1 LILAELPDILA
12 ARKKINMPLSKEKYS
27 HRDRL
32 EIILSGEKPDC
43 YAASFWRHFY
53 HKENNAKGTAGAML
67 DFQKEFDWDFMKIN
81 PRADYHIEDWGF
93 EQKWSSSEFQKHAA
107 VKYPVSKAS
116 DWGKI
121 EPLKTTAPVLAEHLQ
136 VVSLIRKGVGRDFP
150 ILMTVFTPLAIAGR
164 MVEND
169 NLLVEHLRN
178 HPDKIHRALKAIT
191 DTFVKYVQELRNAG
205 ADGIFFATTQW
216 ASSNLVTWKEYE
228 EFGVPYDLE
237 VIKASEKDSLN
248 LFHVC
253 SSNNYLSQ
261 LARIDYNC
269 KMYNW
274 DGDDPTNSPL
284 DKAYE
289 LLKGK
294 TLVGGVDHRGWLL
307 KSEPD
312 EIPYQM
318 QRIKKYLDPRRVI
331 IGPGCSIAPE
341 VPKENLRAIRENL

>member
-1 LILAELPDILA
+1 MTKDKYSHKERLELILA
-12 ARKKINMPLSKEKYS
+12 
-27 HRDRL
+27 
-32 EIILSGEKPDC
+32 GEKPDR

-53 HKENNAKGTAGAML
+53 HKENNAKGTAEAML

-81 PRADYHIEDWGF
+81 PRADYHIEDWGI
-93 EQKWSSSEFQKHAA
+93 EQKFSTGEFKKHT
-107 VKYPVSKAS
+107 VLKYPVENLA
-116 DWGKI
+116 DWNKI
-121 EPLKTTAPVLAEHLQ
+121 EPLKPTARVLAEHLQ

-164 MVEND
+164 MVEDD

-178 HPDKIHRALKAIT
+178 HPDEIHGALRAIA
-191 DTFVKYVQELRNAG
+191 DTFKQYVQELRNAG

-216 ASSNLVTWKEYE
+216 ASSGLITWKEYE

-237 VIKASEKDSLN
+237 VVKATEKSALN

-253 SSNNYLSQ
+253 SSYNYLNQ
-261 LARIDYNC
+261 LAKIDYNC

-274 DGDDPTNSPL
+274 DGEDPTNFQL

-294 TLVGGVDHRGWLL
+294 ALVGGVDHSGWLS
-307 KSEPD
+307 KSDPA

-318 QRIKKYLDPRRVI
+318 QRIKKYLDPSRVI
-331 IGPGCSIAPE
+331 IGPGCAFDPE
-341 VPKENLRAIRENL
+341 VSGDNLRMIRGHL